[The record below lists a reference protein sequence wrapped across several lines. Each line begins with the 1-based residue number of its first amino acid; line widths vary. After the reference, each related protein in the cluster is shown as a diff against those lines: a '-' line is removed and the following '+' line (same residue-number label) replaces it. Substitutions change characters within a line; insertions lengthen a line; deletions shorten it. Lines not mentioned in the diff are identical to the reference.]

1 MSRNVLVIVHNEEKK
16 QGQAQ
21 RKWSALT
28 LAAFPRRES
37 YKRPELHVDWGTL
50 GAKGAEP
57 SARGHP
63 CGGLRPVAGAER
75 GPGQKEAGNG
85 AAEVAG
91 DQTGP

>member
-1 MSRNVLVIVHNEEKK
+1 M
-16 QGQAQ
+16 
-21 RKWSALT
+21 
-28 LAAFPRRES
+28 
-37 YKRPELHVDWGTL
+37 DWG

-57 SARGHP
+57 STRGHP